1 MFFEIIHPKKKK
13 KNEELESANQ
23 HQCFLASLPICDEMG
38 LLCVRGGHFGF
49 HWCRN
54 HVAVDER
61 SIWYVFYTL
70 LLLTPISGIPSCIV
84 HQVYHLVPGNFVG
97 SISDFTDP
105 SNQSEDAFRQRAN
118 KLSSV
123 TPLDVY
129 PLSNCLGVLPVC
141 TCLLSFSAD
150 WDSTI
155 STRCEKPHHCLQA
168 PWHLHPFLCLPY
180 MKRLDC

>member
-1 MFFEIIHPKKKK
+1 MEP
-13 KNEELESANQ
+13 ESANQ
-23 HQCFLASLPICDEMG
+23 HQCYSASFPICDEMG
-38 LLCVRGGHFGF
+38 LFCVRGGHLGF

-54 HVAVDER
+54 HLAVDER

-70 LLLTPISGIPSCIV
+70 LLLTPNSGIPCGRIV
-84 HQVYHLVPGNFVG
+84 HEVYDLVPGNFVG

-105 SNQSEDAFRQRAN
+105 SNQSEDAFRRKAN

-123 TPLDVY
+123 TTLEVY
-129 PLSNCLGVLPVC
+129 LLSNCLGVLPVY

-155 STRCEKPHHCLQA
+155 STRCEKPCHCLGPMA
-168 PWHLHPFLCLPY
+168 SSSTLCLPY
-180 MKRLDC
+180 MKNLAAKRYLLCDSLPFE